1 MEMFVDRNCS
11 VIAGL
16 VECQSVFIVIRLVMK
31 AIIIYLEPSV
41 CQAPRRCFIQLI
53 AFSPYHSPGRKLK
66 H

>member
-1 MEMFVDRNCS
+1 MEMFADRNCS

-16 VECQSVFIVIRLVMK
+16 VEYQLVFMMITLIMK

-41 CQAPRRCFIQLI
+41 CQAPHRCFIQLI
-53 AFSPYHSPGRKLK
+53 TFSPYHNPGRNLK

>member
-1 MEMFVDRNCS
+1 MEMYADRNCS

-16 VECQSVFIVIRLVMK
+16 VEYQLVFMMITLIMK
-31 AIIIYLEPSV
+31 TIIIYLEPSV

-53 AFSPYHSPGRKLK
+53 TFSPYRSPGRNLK